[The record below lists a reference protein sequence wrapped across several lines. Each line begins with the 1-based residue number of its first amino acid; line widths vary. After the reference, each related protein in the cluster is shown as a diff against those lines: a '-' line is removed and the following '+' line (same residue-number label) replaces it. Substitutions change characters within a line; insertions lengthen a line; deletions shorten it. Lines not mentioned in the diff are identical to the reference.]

1 MTPNRPTPCTTE
13 LQSLLQDTLQHLAD
27 AQAFYEHAA
36 RASADREVSAAFAFA
51 MRAHADLLGALGQA
65 LPATKPHG
73 SGAYAAVAATFDSR
87 RPQASAAALRALHA
101 QLLQRMERLFRD
113 YPDMRL
119 RAALKRHVLVIGR
132 VGGALRRL
140 ALRQVA

>member
-1 MTPNRPTPCTTE
+1 MTPIRPTHCTTE
-13 LQSLLQDTLQHLAD
+13 LQSLLQATLQHLAD

-51 MRAHADLLGALGQA
+51 MRTHADLLAALGQV
-65 LPATKPHG
+65 LPASPQG
-73 SGAYAAVAATFDSR
+73 SGAYAAVAATFDGR
-87 RPQASAAALRALHA
+87 RPQASAAALQVLHA

-119 RAALKRHVLVIGR
+119 RVALKHHVLVLGR
-132 VGGALRRL
+132 VGEALRRL
-140 ALRQVA
+140 ALREVA